1 MTSFR
6 RRSGASWRRCP
17 LGRPI
22 GDVALKGVGVHRYL
36 VLYHEHEGKWTR
48 CGHVWYDHPRWYSER
63 LPGVVF
69 KTRKEAGV
77 ASAAARSEDALSTLY
92 ETPPGPAPAGGS
104 GPLEAPERVEQAPV
118 AVGARVRGRGRLIGY
133 EGTLDTVELRR
144 GRWYGYMVIQR
155 GQALVGAALENWEVL
170 EDEVDS
176 GTATAVA

>member
-1 MTSFR
+1 MY
-6 RRSGASWRRCP
+6 GVSWKRYL

-36 VLYHEHEGKWTR
+36 VLYHEREGKWTR

-77 ASAAARSEDALSTLY
+77 ASAAARSEDGLATPY
-92 ETPPGPAPAGGS
+92 ETPQGPAPAGLLS
-104 GPLEAPERVEQAPV
+104 LSEAPERVEQAPI
-118 AVGARVRGRGRLIGY
+118 AVGARVRGRGRLQGY
-133 EGTLDTVELRR
+133 EGTLDTVELRQ
-144 GRWYGYMVIQR
+144 GRWWGYMAVQR
-155 GQALVGAALENWEVL
+155 GSALVGATLDNWEVL

-176 GTATAVA
+176 GIATAVQ